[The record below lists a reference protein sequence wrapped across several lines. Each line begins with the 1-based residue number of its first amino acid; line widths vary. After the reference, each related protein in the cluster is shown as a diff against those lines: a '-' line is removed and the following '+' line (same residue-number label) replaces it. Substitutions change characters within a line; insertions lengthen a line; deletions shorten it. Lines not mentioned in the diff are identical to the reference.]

1 MLLNMNIYLY
11 IEKLIGRQMKD
22 SQIDSQISLITNISD
37 TEQEYIGI
45 YRKINRQ
52 TIEKLYR
59 YSQENSQKRLYLRI
73 INTKQEYI
81 YMYVGR

>member
-11 IEKLIGRQMKD
+11 IGKLIGRQMKD
-22 SQIDSQISLITNISD
+22 RQIYSQISLITNSND

-52 TIEKLYR
+52 TIEKLYK
-59 YSQENSQKRLYLRI
+59 YSQEDSQKRLYLRI
-73 INTKQEYI
+73 IDTEQEYI
-81 YMYVGR
+81 CMYIGR

>member
-1 MLLNMNIYLY
+1 M
-11 IEKLIGRQMKD
+11 
-22 SQIDSQISLITNISD
+22 SLITNISD

-59 YSQENSQKRLYLRI
+59 YSQEGSQKKLYLRI
-73 INTKQEYI
+73 IDTEQEYI
-81 YMYVGR
+81 CMYIGR